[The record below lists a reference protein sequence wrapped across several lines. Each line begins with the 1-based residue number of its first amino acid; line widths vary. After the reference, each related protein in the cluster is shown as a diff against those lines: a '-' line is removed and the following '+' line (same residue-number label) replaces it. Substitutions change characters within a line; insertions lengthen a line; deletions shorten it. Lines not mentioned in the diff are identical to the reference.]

1 MRTEW
6 IERESLRKNQYE
18 IKLEMKNSKIETK
31 NVGEKKKKYKWL
43 KNSLKMFNT
52 LSQQE
57 EVQIKSI
64 LRFYLL
70 PVSMGNVR

>member
-1 MRTEW
+1 
-6 IERESLRKNQYE
+6 
-18 IKLEMKNSKIETK
+18 MKNSKIETK